1 MEQFLIFQVRVNI
14 IQQNLVTLDKDDS
27 TNFQRIA
34 NDILKLYD
42 DVVHA
47 NSTFLID
54 EYLPQIE
61 NLCTILTSKTS
72 LSL

>member
-72 LSL
+72 FSH